1 MEDPIIERQLSRL
14 AKRLDKL
21 NDLQARVDRLE
32 ICFNA
37 AIRRFADPAIPE
49 VNLTDG
55 PEYVI
60 GVMGAPVPDAQREV
74 PKTHTQAAARKKR
87 QANKE

>member
-1 MEDPIIERQLSRL
+1 MEDPIIERQLGRL

-21 NDLQARVDRLE
+21 NDLRARVDRLE

-37 AIRRFADPAIPE
+37 AIRRFADPAVPE

-55 PEYVI
+55 PEYVT
-60 GVMGAPVPDAQREV
+60 GVMRAPE
-74 PKTHTQAAARKKR
+74 THTQAKARKKR
-87 QANKE
+87 EANKE